1 MMTTKEGLDRFD
13 VDGRSGIPIPP
24 PWLLSLIGSALL
36 SSLRR
41 RAFPFHHS
49 CSIGGDGNKRG
60 ENVDVDVGDVW
71 WTVDTCEKN
80 KYEFVFSFENKR
92 SQGVEKWCQR

>member
-1 MMTTKEGLDRFD
+1 MLML
-13 VDGRSGIPIPP
+13 VM
-24 PWLLSLIGSALL
+24 
-36 SSLRR
+36 
-41 RAFPFHHS
+41 
-49 CSIGGDGNKRG
+49 
-60 ENVDVDVGDVW
+60 W